1 MTDAAAA
8 VLPAYCLVLVSR
20 SGHSGPSCQCSVRYD
35 GSRSPGTRLLLTR
48 PLGAQPGSGGEVSP
62 IILGSDSR
70 PSRSA
75 IIFILSTGIW
85 SENHRSEEV
94 IQAQVATRK

>member
-35 GSRSPGTRLLLTR
+35 GSRSPGTRLLTR
-48 PLGAQPGSGGEVSP
+48 PLGAQPGSGGEVST
-62 IILGSDSR
+62 IIRGSDSR

-85 SENHRSEEV
+85 SASENHQTKEV
-94 IQAQVATRK
+94 I